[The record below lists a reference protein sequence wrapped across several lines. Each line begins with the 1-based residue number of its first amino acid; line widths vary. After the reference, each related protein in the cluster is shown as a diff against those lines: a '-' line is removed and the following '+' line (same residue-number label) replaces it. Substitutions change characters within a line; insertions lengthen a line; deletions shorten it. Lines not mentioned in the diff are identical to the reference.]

1 MIRNLWELR
10 ALELE
15 RQRQERAD
23 RLELVGGIALA
34 VGLVAFVTYM
44 ILQVLMGDVR

>member
-15 RQRQERAD
+15 RQRQESAD
-23 RLELVGGIALA
+23 RLEFVGGIVMA
-34 VGLVAFVTYM
+34 VGFVAFITYM
-44 ILQVLMGDVR
+44 ILQVLVGDVK